1 MCEEELASADL
12 DSNIMVDCSHAN
24 SANPKTNKR
33 DYNLQPLVLKNLTSQ
48 IVDGN
53 KSIVGA
59 MIESNLNE
67 GSQKILSNPDDMT
80 YGVSVTDGCIDW
92 ETTEASIL
100 EMADKLRDVL
110 KTRNND
116 KEASV

>member
-1 MCEEELASADL
+1 
-12 DSNIMVDCSHAN
+12 MVDCSHAN
-24 SANPKTNKR
+24 SANPRTNKR
-33 DYNLQPLVLKNLTSQ
+33 DHNLQPLVLKNLTSQ

-53 KSIVGA
+53 KSIVAA

-67 GSQKILSNPDDMT
+67 GAQKILANPEDMA

-110 KTRNND
+110 KTRNDENEVS
-116 KEASV
+116 K